1 MEVLSNSLE
10 YPLHLKHFLSSPVIF
25 ELCVFLFSD
34 QGTTVC
40 RTAVLGAGAIF
51 LFASR
56 ACYNLTALILS
67 QSHRV
72 ESFNFDWYNVSDQV
86 NISSPHFSAGSP
98 QQYIHYQT
106 FK

>member
-1 MEVLSNSLE
+1 MEALSNSLE
-10 YPLHLKHFLSSPVIF
+10 YFLHLKHFLSPPLIF
-25 ELCVFLFSD
+25 ELFVSLFSD

-40 RTAVLGAGAIF
+40 RTAALGAGAIF

-56 ACYNLTALILS
+56 ACYNLTALFLS

-86 NISSPHFSAGSP
+86 NISSPHFSAVSA
-98 QQYIHYQT
+98 QQDIHYQI